1 VHLKRNAIEHQA
13 QQMMLNGG
21 RVRVTQLL
29 IHLPKK
35 PFESVL
41 TPINVS
47 PDIPKQK
54 TNQLINTSKQ
64 QSINHRCSIASFDSS
79 ESDSHISNSIST
91 QQDKSTLE
99 TTTFTRTF
107 TFERVKEQKINYAET
122 YHEEQPVLPF
132 YLDNNL
138 SKPTTLLRLIKKR
151 TRVVNSEYYLSSD
164 EIRTN
169 EPTLLQVKYL
179 DGRRTLTN
187 LNALE
192 SIEKSQLSTASI
204 SSRMSL
210 SKISTAKDL
219 SYGKRVLNRFQ
230 NFFRPNSN
238 EQSKPW
244 QKKTVLELF
253 NEKKKLK

>member
-1 VHLKRNAIEHQA
+1 
-13 QQMMLNGG
+13 MMIKGG
-21 RVRVTQLL
+21 RVKMTQSV
-29 IHLPKK
+29 IHSPKK
-35 PFESVL
+35 LIKSVL
-41 TPINVS
+41 TPINAS
-47 PDIPKQK
+47 LNIPKQK
-54 TNQLINTSKQ
+54 TNQLINISEQ
-64 QSINHRCSIASFDSS
+64 NRYCSISSFDSN
-79 ESDSHISNSIST
+79 DSHLSNSIST

-107 TFERVKEQKINYAET
+107 TFERAKEQKINCAET
-122 YHEEQPVLPF
+122 HDEQQPVLPL

-138 SKPTTLLRLIKKR
+138 SKPTTLLGLIKKR
-151 TRVVNSEYYLSSD
+151 TRVVNSKYYLSND

-192 SIEKSQLSTASI
+192 SFEKSQLLTTSI

-210 SKISTAKDL
+210 SKISTKKDL
-219 SYGKRVLNRFQ
+219 SYGKRILNCFQ
-230 NFFRPNSN
+230 RFFRSNSN

-244 QKKTVLELF
+244 QQKTILELF